1 MPATPS
7 CRKMCY
13 IYRNDLFLHK
23 LTAMKKLK
31 AQEPEIPV
39 LLMQE
44 RTPFVPDTSRSGEYR
59 SHLNEPFR
67 TQEGRILLVRE
78 GRAVYTANMRRYE
91 LFPGHMLV
99 TPAETIVEINDVSDN
114 YNGQLLLYRDIP
126 ATAAFEKPTAV
137 KLEGDDLER
146 MGAYFDLI
154 SRVLKKPQWSQATVQ
169 HLEMALLNDLKHTKY
184 ILDQSLTSNPV
195 SHSETVF
202 NLFLD
207 LVGKYGSTEH
217 QISFYADRLHLTP
230 NRLST
235 LVKDYSGRTVSD
247 WVNLAIIHEA
257 KVLLRYSD
265 LSSYEIADRLNFSAA
280 SAFSAFFKR
289 QTSLTPGQYRK
300 A

>member
-1 MPATPS
+1 M
-7 CRKMCY
+7 
-13 IYRNDLFLHK
+13 
-23 LTAMKKLK
+23 
-31 AQEPEIPV
+31 
-39 LLMQE
+39 
-44 RTPFVPDTSRSGEYR
+44 
-59 SHLNEPFR
+59 
-67 TQEGRILLVRE
+67 LLVRE
-78 GRAVYTANMRRYE
+78 GRAVYTANMRRFE
-91 LFPGHMLV
+91 LYPGHLMV
-99 TPAETIVEINDVSDN
+99 TPAETIVEINDVSDD

-154 SRVLKKPQWSQATVQ
+154 SRVLKKTEWSQATVQ

-184 ILDQSLTSNPV
+184 VLDQSLTSNPI

-202 NLFLD
+202 NQFLD
-207 LVGKYGSTEH
+207 LVSRFGSTEH

-235 LVKDYSGRTVSD
+235 LVKDYSGRTVAD
-247 WVNLAIIHEA
+247 WVNIAIIHEA

-300 A
+300 T

>member
-1 MPATPS
+1 MF
-7 CRKMCY
+7 CL
-13 IYRNDLFLHK
+13 IDLFLHK
-23 LTAMKKLK
+23 LTAMKKSK

-44 RTPFVPDTSRSGEYR
+44 GTPFVPDTSRSGEYR

-154 SRVLKKPQWSQATVQ
+154 SRVLMKPQWSQATVQ

-184 ILDQSLTSNPV
+184 VLDQSLTPNPV

-202 NLFLD
+202 NQFLD
-207 LVGKYGSTEH
+207 LVSRFGSTEH

-235 LVKDYSGRTVSD
+235 LVKDYSGRTVAD
-247 WVNLAIIHEA
+247 WVNIAIIHEA

-300 A
+300 T

>member
-1 MPATPS
+1 
-7 CRKMCY
+7 
-13 IYRNDLFLHK
+13 
-23 LTAMKKLK
+23 MKKSK

-44 RTPFVPDTSRSGEYR
+44 GTPFVPNTSRSGEYR

-78 GRAVYTANMRRYE
+78 GRAVYTANMRRFE
-91 LFPGHMLV
+91 LYPGHLMV
-99 TPAETIVEINDVSDN
+99 TPTETIVEINDVSDD

-154 SRVLKKPQWSQATVQ
+154 SRVLMKPQWSQATVQ

-184 ILDQSLTSNPV
+184 VLDQSLTPNPV

-202 NLFLD
+202 NQFLD
-207 LVGKYGSTEH
+207 LVSRFGSTEH
-217 QISFYADRLHLTP
+217 QILFYADRLHLTP

-235 LVKDYSGRTVSD
+235 LVKDYSGRTVAD
-247 WVNLAIIHEA
+247 WVNIAIIHEA

-300 A
+300 T